1 MFPLGSVVFPF
12 TGVPLTVFEPRYHA
26 LLDEVMEGDGR
37 FGTVLIERGH
47 EVGGGDQRFSTGTM
61 VEVVAMTDVDEG
73 RRAIVV
79 AGTHRIE
86 VVNWLAEE
94 PYPTADVESLPD
106 AVQSVT
112 AEEVARTRR
121 GLDRVLALASELGAD
136 ISGLDLDIAED
147 LTAASYQLAA
157 LAPVATIDS
166 YRLLSALGPGDRL
179 SLAARLLDDQA
190 ELLRSQLA
198 GS

>member
-1 MFPLGSVVFPF
+1 MFPLGSVVFPY

-26 LLDEVMEGDGR
+26 LLEEVMAGDAR

-61 VEVVAMTDVDEG
+61 VEVIAMADVAEG

-86 VVNWLAEE
+86 VVEWAADAPFPMADVRPSLDADQVV
-94 PYPTADVESLPD
+94 TADDVD
-106 AVQSVT
+106 G
-112 AEEVARTRR
+112 ARRA
-121 GLDRVLALASELGAD
+121 LDRVLALASELGAD
-136 ISGLDLDIAED
+136 VGGIDLDVSDDA
-147 LTAASYQLAA
+147 TVASYQLAA

-166 YRLLSALGPGDRL
+166 YRLLTAAGPGDRL
-179 SLAARLLDDQA
+179 ALATGLLDDQA
-190 ELLRSQLA
+190 ELLRSQLS
-198 GS
+198 GP